1 MRGKK
6 IRKPEETKLRLKKVV
21 PDTSILVSGK
31 LSYLLEEGKMK
42 NSEIIIP
49 EIVMGELQAQ
59 ASRMKESGFL
69 GLEEIKKIRTL
80 LKKNKAKLKIIGE
93 LPSHEDIMLA
103 KSGRLDALIQK
114 VAKNQKAVLVTAD
127 LPQALMAEAHDIPVK
142 YFESYKIV
150 KKLKIEKMLTKETM
164 SLHLKEGTYPLAK
177 RGKPGK
183 IDLVKIGKNKL
194 KVDDIEDYINEI
206 FEVARISS
214 DAFVEHN
221 ERGASV
227 VQLRDMRI
235 AIARPPFSDGLEVT
249 VVRPIAKLTLDDYK
263 LSDKLKKRLEEKAE
277 GILLAGSPGSGKS
290 TFAASLAEFYLE
302 KGKIVKTIES
312 PRDLQVPPEI
322 TQYGPLNNSFEK
334 TADILLLVRP
344 DYTIFDEVRR
354 PRDFRVFSDMRLA
367 GIGMIG
373 VIHASDP
380 IDATQRFLGKI
391 ELGVIPHVIDTIVY
405 INGGK
410 VEKVYKL
417 SLVVK
422 VPSGMTEADLARP
435 MVEIRDFED
444 DKLEYEIYTYGE
456 QTVVVPVE
464 EEKENSLKKL
474 AGEQIREVFR
484 DFDSRASVEFV
495 SDNRVL
501 VRVDNEIIPQVIGKE
516 GKTIKKLE
524 EKIGLSID
532 IEPSVKS
539 LGKQIKGYKVS
550 ETGAFLVFKFRKKL
564 ANENMNFYVDDE
576 YVLSATVGRKGEVKV
591 KKKSDVGRMVLRA
604 LTGRGKLKVF
614 I

>member
-1 MRGKK
+1 MRGKI
-6 IRKPEETKLRLKKVV
+6 IRKPEESKIKLKKVV

-69 GLEEIKKIRTL
+69 GLEEIKKIRSL
-80 LKKNKAKLKIIGE
+80 LKKNKAKLRIIGE

-114 VAKNQKAVLVTAD
+114 VAKNEKAVLITGD

-142 YFESYKIV
+142 YFQSYKIV
-150 KKLKIEKMLTKETM
+150 KKLKIEKLLTKETM

-183 IDLVKIGKNKL
+183 IDLVKIGKKKL
-194 KVDDIEDYINEI
+194 KASDVEEFIDEI
-206 FEVARISS
+206 FEVARISN
-214 DAFVEHN
+214 DAFVEFN
-221 ERGASV
+221 DRGASV
-227 VQLRDMRI
+227 VQIRDMRV
-235 AIARPPFSDGLEVT
+235 AIARPPFSDGLELT
-249 VVRPIAKLTLDDYK
+249 VVRPIVKLTLDDYK
-263 LSDKLKKRLEEKAE
+263 LSDKLKERLDKKAE
-277 GILLAGSPGSGKS
+277 GVLLAGSPGSGKS
-290 TFAASLAEFYLE
+290 TFAASLAEFYLS

-312 PRDLQVPPEI
+312 PKDLQVPAEV

-344 DYTIFDEVRR
+344 DYTIFDEIRKR
-354 PRDFRVFSDMRLA
+354 KDFQVFADMRLA

-405 INGGK
+405 IKDGK
-410 VEKVYKL
+410 VAKVYKL

-456 QTVVVPVE
+456 QTVVVPVG
-464 EEKENSLKKL
+464 EEKENSLQKL

-484 DFDSRASVEFV
+484 DFDPRATVEFV

-501 VRVDNEIIPQVIGKE
+501 VRVDNEIIPQVIGRE

-524 EKIGLSID
+524 EEIGLSID
-532 IEPSVKS
+532 IEPAVKS
-539 LGKQIKGYKVS
+539 LGKEVKGYGVS
-550 ETGAFLVFKFRKKL
+550 ETGAFLVFRFKKKISD
-564 ANENMNFYVDDE
+564 ENVNIYVDDD
-576 YVLSATVGRKGEVKV
+576 YVMSATVGRKGEVKV
-591 KKKSDVGRMVLRA
+591 KKKSDVGRYILRA
-604 LTGRGKLKVF
+604 LTGKGKLKVF

>member
-1 MRGKK
+1 MKSKK
-6 IRKPEETKLRLKKVV
+6 IRKPEEKMIKLKKIV
-21 PDTSILVSGK
+21 PDTSILITGK
-31 LSYLLEEGKMK
+31 LSHLFEEGKMK
-42 NSEIIIP
+42 NSEVIIP

-69 GLEEIKKIRTL
+69 GLEEIKKVRAL
-80 LKKNKAKLKIIGE
+80 LKKNKAKLRIIGE

-114 VAKNQKAVLVTAD
+114 IAKKEKAVLLTAD

-183 IDLVKIGKNKL
+183 IDLVKIGNKKL
-194 KVDDIEDYINEI
+194 KAEDIEEFVDEI
-206 FEVARISS
+206 FGVARKTNE
-214 DAFVEHN
+214 AFVEYN

-235 AIARPPFSDGLEVT
+235 AIARPPFSDGLELT
-249 VVRPIAKLTLDDYK
+249 VVRPIVKLTLDDYK
-263 LSDKLKKRLEEKAE
+263 LSDKLKKRLEGKAE

-290 TFAASLAEFYLE
+290 TFAASLAEFYLS

-312 PRDLQVPPEI
+312 PRDLQVPDEI
-322 TQYGPLNNSFEK
+322 TQYGPLDNSFEK
-334 TADILLLVRP
+334 TSDILLLVRP
-344 DYTIFDEVRR
+344 DYTIFDEVRKR
-354 PRDFRVFSDMRLA
+354 RDFHVFSDMRLA

-380 IDATQRFLGKI
+380 IDATQRFIGKI

-405 INGGK
+405 IKHGK

-417 SLVVK
+417 SLTVK
-422 VPSGMTEADLARP
+422 VPHGMTEADLARP
-435 MVEIRDFED
+435 IVEIRDFEND
-444 DKLEYEIYTYGE
+444 RLEYEIYTYGE
-456 QTVVVPVE
+456 QTVVVPVT
-464 EEKENSLKKL
+464 EEKENALQKL
-474 AGEQIREVFR
+474 AAEQIKDVFR
-484 DFDSRASVEFV
+484 GFDPRAKIEFV

-501 VRVDNEIIPQVIGKE
+501 VKVRNDVVPQVIGKE
-516 GKTIKKLE
+516 GKMIKKLE

-532 IEPSVKS
+532 VEPSVKS
-539 LGKQIKGYKVS
+539 LGKEIRSYGVS
-550 ETGAFLVFKFRKKL
+550 ETGAFLIFKFKKKFS
-564 ANENMNFYVDDE
+564 NENMNFYVDDD
-576 YVLSATVGRKGEVKV
+576 YAFSATVGRKGEVKV
-591 KKKSDVGRMVLRA
+591 KKKSDVGRYVLRA
-604 LTGRGKLKVF
+604 LSGRGKLKVF